1 MPYLVQYNFK
11 NGWRDTQLSRMSF
24 QNELPQGKDGATK
37 TRVRAFTGKSLS
49 VFQFDECIEK
59 LRGPKGMDR
68 NGVTVLELEQETY
81 VDDCCFTF
89 MVPIIKVV
97 ELTDGRPLP
106 KAKTLYWWGKWCTKT
121 EFRKALAAYIN
132 YKIPPEFM
140 RGPIDPGDV
149 IIK

>member
-1 MPYLVQYNFK
+1 MPYLVQYDFK

-24 QNELPQGKDGATK
+24 QNDLPQGKDCPTK

-59 LRGPKGMDR
+59 FRDLEGR
-68 NGVTVLELEQETY
+68 NGITVLELEQEAY

-89 MVPIIKVV
+89 VVPMIKVV

-106 KAKTLYWWGKWCTKT
+106 KAKMLYWWGKWCTKT
-121 EFRKALAAYIN
+121 EFRKALATYIN

-149 IIK
+149 IIR